1 MLTHGGHQ
9 SSTRNCVCSCAPHS
23 PLELPSL
30 NHYDPSSR
38 THQRPITTWA
48 KLMLK
53 GKGAKDLPLTLLL
66 SGGSHYKQTL
76 KQLDT
81 EAPVIGSV

>member
-9 SSTRNCVCSCAPHS
+9 SSIGNCVCSCAPHS
-23 PLELPSL
+23 LLELPSL

-53 GKGAKDLPLTLLL
+53 GKGAKVLPLTLLL

-81 EAPVIGSV
+81 EVPVTGSV

>member
-1 MLTHGGHQ
+1 
-9 SSTRNCVCSCAPHS
+9 
-23 PLELPSL
+23 
-30 NHYDPSSR
+30 
-38 THQRPITTWA
+38 
-48 KLMLK
+48 MLK

>member
-9 SSTRNCVCSCAPHS
+9 SSTGNCIYSCAPHS

-38 THQRPITTWA
+38 THQRPITWA

-53 GKGAKDLPLTLLL
+53 GKRAKVLPLTLLL

>member
-38 THQRPITTWA
+38 THQRPIITWA

-66 SGGSHYKQTL
+66 SGGSHHKQTL